1 MESLQQKM
9 GRSRFLLCMQMYY
22 LFKDYFR
29 LATGD
34 AQLNYQKVINSGN
47 DFNNKRI
54 VRLKMELEDLRQR
67 ITVLEK
73 ARNGEPMTI

>member
-1 MESLQQKM
+1 MQQKM
-9 GRSRFLLCMQMYY
+9 GRTRFLLCMQMYY
-22 LFKDYFR
+22 MFKDYFR

-54 VRLKMELEDLRQR
+54 VRLKMELEDIRQR
-67 ITVLEK
+67 IMALEK
-73 ARNGEPMTI
+73 TRNGESMTI

>member
-1 MESLQQKM
+1 MQQKM
-9 GRSRFLLCMQMYY
+9 GRTRFLLCMQMYY
-22 LFKDYFR
+22 MFKDYFR

-54 VRLKMELEDLRQR
+54 VRLKMELEDIRQR
-67 ITVLEK
+67 IIALEK
-73 ARNGEPMTI
+73 ARNGESMTI

>member
-1 MESLQQKM
+1 
-9 GRSRFLLCMQMYY
+9 MQLYY

-29 LATGD
+29 LAMGD
-34 AQLNYQKVINSGN
+34 TQLNYQKVINSGN

-54 VRLKMELEDLRQR
+54 VRLKMELEDIRQR

-73 ARNGEPMTI
+73 ARNGESMTM

>member
-9 GRSRFLLCMQMYY
+9 GRTRFLLCMQMYY
-22 LFKDYFR
+22 MFKDYFR

-54 VRLKMELEDLRQR
+54 VRLKMELEDIRQR
-67 ITVLEK
+67 IMALEK
-73 ARNGEPMTI
+73 ARNGESMTI